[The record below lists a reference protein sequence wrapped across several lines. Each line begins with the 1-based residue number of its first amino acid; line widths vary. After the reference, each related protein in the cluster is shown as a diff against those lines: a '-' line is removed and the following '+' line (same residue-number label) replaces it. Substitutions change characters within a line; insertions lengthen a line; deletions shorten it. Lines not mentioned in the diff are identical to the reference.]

1 MAAVERVPTVVVA
14 VLDRGLAPRLKPGT
28 AVPVVAAAADVVVE
42 AAAAAAAEAVVVAA
56 ATDPRGLRV
65 KFRPPPTVEGGA
77 VLAVEAGATPREN
90 AVVDAGAA
98 AAVVM
103 GEANRD
109 GPEGA
114 EEEVAWVYAGGAGV
128 EDGLTPKLKPPL

>member
-1 MAAVERVPTVVVA
+1 MAVATVVVA
-14 VLDRGLAPRLKPGT
+14 VLDRGLAPRLKPGM
-28 AVPVVAAAADVVVE
+28 AVPVVAAAAAVVVE
-42 AAAAAAAEAVVVAA
+42 AAAAAAAAAAVVAA

-114 EEEVAWVYAGGAGV
+114 EAEVAWVYAGGAGV
-128 EDGLTPKLKPPL
+128 DDGLTPKLKPPP